1 NGASDRETAWTGACS
16 GSARLSHPSLFA
28 LVPIASVRPV
38 EVVVPDR
45 IVTVP
50 VLVGLGIDRCA
61 VVMPMMLIM
70 TMDVGMPDGFVTM
83 PVALRFT
90 DESPHTEADA

>member
-1 NGASDRETAWTGACS
+1 MLR
-16 GSARLSHPSLFA
+16 ARDSVPSLFV

-38 EVVVPDR
+38 EMVVPDR

-61 VVMPMMLIM
+61 VVMPVMLIM
-70 TMDVGMPDGFVTM
+70 TVEVRMLDGFVTM
-83 PVALRFT
+83 PVAMRFT
-90 DESPHTEADA
+90 EQSPHTEADE